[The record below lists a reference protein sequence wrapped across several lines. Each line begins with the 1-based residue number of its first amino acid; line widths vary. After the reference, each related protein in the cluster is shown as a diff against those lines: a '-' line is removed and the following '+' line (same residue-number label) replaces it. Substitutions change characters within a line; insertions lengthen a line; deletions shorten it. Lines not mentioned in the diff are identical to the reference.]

1 MTIWIAQHDGR
12 YWLKMAQ
19 YDDDMVAAIKQWF
32 PTRRRGWDAR
42 RRLWWVDQSQ
52 ADGLASML
60 AWHQCDV
67 RHVGYELIIP
77 TKEKVTA

>member
-1 MTIWIAQHDGR
+1 MTVWIAKHDGR
-12 YWLKMAQ
+12 YWLKLLR
-19 YDDDMVAAIKQWF
+19 YDQDLIDAIKQWF

-77 TKEKVTA
+77 TEKRVTA

>member
-1 MTIWIAQHDGR
+1 MTIWIAKHDGR

-19 YDDDMVAAIKQWF
+19 YDDDLVAAIKQWF

-42 RRLWWVDQSQ
+42 LRLWWFDQSQ

-77 TKEKVTA
+77 

>member
-1 MTIWIAQHDGR
+1 MTVWVAVNGGR
-12 YWLKMAQ
+12 IWLKMLR
-19 YDDDMVAAIKQWF
+19 YDADLIGAIKGWF